1 MFKYWHIKKYGD
13 NLANKL
19 TKRYGVKPFYS
30 ASEIR
35 ATVYQCNFKPS
46 YLPLAYL
53 LYLEKS
59 ALEATL
65 TKEFPEL
72 DLPSYKKE
80 MLDYLGKKQYS
91 GKLYQLKHS

>member
-19 TKRYGVKPFYS
+19 IKRYGEKSFYS

-53 LYLEKS
+53 LYLEKP
-59 ALEATL
+59 ALETTL
-65 TKEFPEL
+65 HTEFPEL
-72 DLPSYKKE
+72 DIPSYKNE